1 MKNLP
6 SPTFCNVRCY
16 AAKIS
21 LNFEFGTTL
30 AQITNTKMVITK
42 DNKTEARQNLLYYE
56 HWTDKLK
63 YFDI

>member
-30 AQITNTKMVITK
+30 AQITNTNKKAYKMVITK
-42 DNKTEARQNLLYYE
+42 DNKT
-56 HWTDKLK
+56 
-63 YFDI
+63 